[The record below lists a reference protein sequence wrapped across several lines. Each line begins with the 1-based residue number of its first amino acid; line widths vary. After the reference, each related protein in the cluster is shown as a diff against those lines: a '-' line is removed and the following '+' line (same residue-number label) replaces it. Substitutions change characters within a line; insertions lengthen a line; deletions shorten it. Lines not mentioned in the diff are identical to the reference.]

1 MNYPGESI
9 RKTPLA
15 KGREIG
21 DVRIMDYDT
30 SLRPKGHV
38 ATTKHRYLVV
48 AFCPYQQECV
58 EGDTPKTVPTRTDW
72 CDSLDEASDFF
83 SIYLARAKLD
93 GWQTLK

>member
-9 RKTPLA
+9 RETALLA
-15 KGREIG
+15 NDSLGNAHLGE
-21 DVRIMDYDT
+21 VRIMDY
-30 SLRPKGHV
+30 GAV
-38 ATTKHRYLVV
+38 TKPRYLVV